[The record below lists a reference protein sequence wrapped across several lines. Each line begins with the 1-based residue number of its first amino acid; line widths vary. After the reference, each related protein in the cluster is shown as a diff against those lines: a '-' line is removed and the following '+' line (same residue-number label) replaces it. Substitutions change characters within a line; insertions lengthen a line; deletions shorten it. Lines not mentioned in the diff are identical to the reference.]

1 MKIRGQWFKS
11 IPCHKLK
18 ITMEF
23 QQLLNEPLFWIVS
36 IVIVILVA
44 ALIAALQK
52 YNKPQFIQAKISLY
66 KKVLL
71 CKRSIS
77 ITR

>member
-1 MKIRGQWFKS
+1 MSKLSDHTTKDGWKTIVFKMNS
-11 IPCHKLK
+11 DHILNCINLWRNGLK
-18 ITMEF
+18 E
-23 QQLLNEPLFWIVS
+23 N
-36 IVIVILVA
+36 
-44 ALIAALQK
+44 K